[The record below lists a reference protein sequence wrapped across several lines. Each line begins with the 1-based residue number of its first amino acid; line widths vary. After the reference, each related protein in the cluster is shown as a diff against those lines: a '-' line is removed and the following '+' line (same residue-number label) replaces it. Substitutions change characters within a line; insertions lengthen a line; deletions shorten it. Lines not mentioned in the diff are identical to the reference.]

1 MFEGD
6 SKPFN
11 SDAEP
16 RRPDYQVVDQPS
28 SDVCGARGQQS
39 TGMKM
44 LEAISKMQLQVQ
56 RQIKT
61 QKLPKAEII
70 CFDGNL
76 LNYYLF
82 IKRFR
87 IVWRSVMRMAI

>member
-1 MFEGD
+1 MFERG

-16 RRPDYQVVDQPS
+16 RRPDYRVVDQPS
-28 SDVCGARGQQS
+28 SGVCGARGQQS
-39 TGMKM
+39 TGVKM
-44 LEAISKMQLQVQ
+44 LEAISKMQLQVE

-61 QKLPKAEII
+61 QKLPKAEIMS
-70 CFDGNL
+70 FDGNP

-82 IKRFR
+82 IRRLR
-87 IVWRSVMRMAI
+87 IVWRSVVRMVI